1 MMNIAILLAGHT
13 NNAMQPRFPDYADLF
28 IALFAKSPL
37 AADFTFTSFA
47 VVDDVFPNSIDDYD
61 GYLVTGSA
69 YGVYDD
75 APFIPKL
82 ISLIQDIHAACMPL
96 AGLCFGHQIIAH
108 ALGGHAQKWDG
119 GWGLGVKSIELA
131 NLPDWIDTP
140 VDSAKLIHVHQD
152 QVVRM
157 PAGGQVIARADHCD
171 IAGYVVGDNVFT
183 LQGHP
188 EFDAAYTG
196 ALATLLAERGVDPAV
211 VAAAQGTLD
220 TPHDGDRFGHWILT
234 FFHRHAAS

>member
-13 NNAMQPRFPDYADLF
+13 NKAMQPRFPDYADLF

-47 VVDDVFPNSIDDYD
+47 VVDDVFPDRIVDYD

-82 ISLIQDIHAACMPL
+82 ITLIQDIHAGGKPL

-131 NLPDWIDTP
+131 NLPDWIDP
-140 VDSAKLIHVHQD
+140 PIDSAKLIHVHQD
-152 QVVRM
+152 QVVRL

-171 IAGYVVGDNVFT
+171 IAGYTVGDHVFT

-211 VAAAQGTLD
+211 VAAAQDTLD

-234 FFHRHAAS
+234 FFHRHAAA

>member
-13 NNAMQPRFPDYADLF
+13 NKAMRPRFPDYADLF

-37 AADFTFTSFA
+37 AADFTFTSLA
-47 VVDDVFPNSIDDYD
+47 VVDDVFPERIDDYD

-82 ISLIQDIHAACMPL
+82 ITLIQDIHAAGMPL

-131 NLPDWIDTP
+131 NLPDWIDP
-140 VDSAKLIHVHQD
+140 AIDSAKLIHVHQD
-152 QVVRM
+152 QVVRL

-171 IAGYVVGDNVFT
+171 IAGYRVGDRVFT

-196 ALATLLAERGVDPAV
+196 ALATLLEERGVDPAV
-211 VAAAQGTLD
+211 VTAAQETLD

-234 FFHRHAAS
+234 FFHRHAAA